1 MNNSVNQQKKT
12 MGRKKIE
19 IKKVEKESNKQV
31 TFSKRRSGLF
41 KKACELCVLSDVNLA
56 IIVFSPADKLFCC
69 SQPNTDAI
77 LKSYINGTTEF
88 EDQKSTEHSSI
99 CEEYNRE
106 YEEALKMLEM
116 EKKKLADIEHL
127 ARDWNNGGWWNDS
140 IDDMGSEQLQQF
152 MMSIFEL
159 RKKLAEKE
167 HEHLMMFSM

>member
-1 MNNSVNQQKKT
+1 MNNTSNQRKKT

-19 IKKVEKESNKQV
+19 IKKVQKETNKQV

-69 SQPNTDAI
+69 GRPNTDAI
-77 LKSYINGTTEF
+77 LNSYVKGTTEF
-88 EDQKSTEHSSI
+88 EDQKSTEDSSI
-99 CEEYNRE
+99 CEEYNRD

-116 EKKKLADIEHL
+116 EKKKLADINM
-127 ARDWNNGGWWNDS
+127 ARFRNRGGWWNAS
-140 IDDMGSEQLQQF
+140 IDDMSSEELEQF
-152 MMSIFEL
+152 MMSVFEF

-167 HEHLMMFSM
+167 HNIS